1 MVTWA
6 QAIPTASY
14 ILVAAWAARH
24 LIERYERRKSTKR
37 SAQLTPST

>member
-14 ILVAAWAARH
+14 ILVAAWAARN
-24 LIERYERRKSTKR
+24 LIEFYERRKTVTLQQQQPIR
-37 SAQLTPST
+37 